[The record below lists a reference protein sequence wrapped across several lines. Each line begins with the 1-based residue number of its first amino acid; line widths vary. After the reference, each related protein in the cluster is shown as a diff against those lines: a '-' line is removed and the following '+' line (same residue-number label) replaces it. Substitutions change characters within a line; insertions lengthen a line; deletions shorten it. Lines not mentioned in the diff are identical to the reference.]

1 MLLFLNTYSKKFN
14 GLYQMIKSAKNIGFI
29 FVLISITVLTGRF
42 FLNSKN
48 NFINTERT
56 NIERR
61 TIYEK
66 LKPLLDKAK
75 LASDQGDNLK
85 VINILKQIN
94 QKINIL
100 NESELQKNIYRGKN
114 LNAIA
119 QNYQAIGYFKEAEDS
134 YLKAAKVYLDIPF
147 KENSQYVLEN
157 YLYLSNLYSEIEDYD
172 RGIATLLIANNLIEE
187 QIGKK
192 ILESYIIAGEIGELY
207 LDKGEFLS
215 AEVFIEAAIKGLEE
229 FNVNHEMKSKYQLEL
244 ADLYIRQKKYI
255 ESEKLLSQLI
265 KKKYYK
271 NPNIFIAL
279 SNVLLSQGKFNEAE
293 KIALQLIKEN
303 KENYNLKSNPD
314 YPYLIANIAYIYDYQ
329 KLFLK
334 SRPYH
339 LSLLNPDYDLSY
351 LDNDFKISILNN
363 VAHNLLSLGSYEEAE
378 RLLNFAIE
386 ANKIRFSDADEK
398 YIKPL
403 SNLSLLYYLQGR
415 QDESN
420 KYGYQALQ
428 KTFESMQKRV
438 QELNILD
445 RQNFISDSYQKFHLF
460 PFAFI
465 EQDSSYKNLAFFSR
479 INYQGLLQDIEN
491 RQNRLK
497 ILDPEIKQ
505 LRNNLKL
512 IESKLSSNKTL
523 NSEKFRKELFSR
535 KIELEKSLNVLLP
548 KLNPIIYDADDIAS
562 VIPKDSVLIEYQKY
576 DSAKKEPFKNLKP
589 KEKYLALI
597 LSPDGNISSFDL
609 GSAEVIES
617 MIDAATKATKLKT
630 NNALQKWREVS
641 DLIIKP
647 LTEEINQKDRLIIS
661 PDSALNKV
669 AYSALGSPLSENL
682 LNDDFQVN
690 LITAGRDL
698 LDINQANSHKS
709 STPIVIANPDFGKPK
724 SNIRR
729 FKNIKSDFYKRTET
743 EILEYELELKGTSSQ
758 SWKSL
763 PFSKLEG
770 QDIKEIIDAQL
781 FMNEEAKA
789 SLIFENN
796 ISPKIIHIAS
806 HSFYHDAYYD
816 SAIEDYNKNPL
827 NRSGI
832 VFAGANLNFENDNDD
847 GFLTALEISRLDLRG
862 TELFVVSGCES
873 AMGDLRIGEGIYGL
887 KRSIAVAGAQ
897 SSLLSLWNIRD
908 DSTAIFMTSFYK
920 RLKKGETKSEALYS
934 TQRDFREG
942 KIKSSNPEL
951 YDWSKPFYWA
961 PFQLSGDWKSIEL

>member
-1 MLLFLNTYSKKFN
+1 M
-14 GLYQMIKSAKNIGFI
+14 
-29 FVLISITVLTGRF
+29 
-42 FLNSKN
+42 
-48 NFINTERT
+48 
-56 NIERR
+56 
-61 TIYEK
+61 
-66 LKPLLDKAK
+66 
-75 LASDQGDNLK
+75 
-85 VINILKQIN
+85 
-94 QKINIL
+94 
-100 NESELQKNIYRGKN
+100 
-114 LNAIA
+114 
-119 QNYQAIGYFKEAEDS
+119 
-134 YLKAAKVYLDIPF
+134 
-147 KENSQYVLEN
+147 
-157 YLYLSNLYSEIEDYD
+157 
-172 RGIATLLIANNLIEE
+172 
-187 QIGKK
+187 
-192 ILESYIIAGEIGELY
+192 
-207 LDKGEFLS
+207 
-215 AEVFIEAAIKGLEE
+215 
-229 FNVNHEMKSKYQLEL
+229 
-244 ADLYIRQKKYI
+244 
-255 ESEKLLSQLI
+255 
-265 KKKYYK
+265 
-271 NPNIFIAL
+271 
-279 SNVLLSQGKFNEAE
+279 
-293 KIALQLIKEN
+293 
-303 KENYNLKSNPD
+303 
-314 YPYLIANIAYIYDYQ
+314 
-329 KLFLK
+329 
-334 SRPYH
+334 
-339 LSLLNPDYDLSY
+339 
-351 LDNDFKISILNN
+351 
-363 VAHNLLSLGSYEEAE
+363 
-378 RLLNFAIE
+378 
-386 ANKIRFSDADEK
+386 
-398 YIKPL
+398 
-403 SNLSLLYYLQGR
+403 
-415 QDESN
+415 
-420 KYGYQALQ
+420 
-428 KTFESMQKRV
+428 
-438 QELNILD
+438 
-445 RQNFISDSYQKFHLF
+445 
-460 PFAFI
+460 
-465 EQDSSYKNLAFFSR
+465 
-479 INYQGLLQDIEN
+479 
-491 RQNRLK
+491 
-497 ILDPEIKQ
+497 
-505 LRNNLKL
+505 
-512 IESKLSSNKTL
+512 
-523 NSEKFRKELFSR
+523 
-535 KIELEKSLNVLLP
+535 
-548 KLNPIIYDADDIAS
+548 
-562 VIPKDSVLIEYQKY
+562 
-576 DSAKKEPFKNLKP
+576 
-589 KEKYLALI
+589 I

-743 EILEYELELKGTSSQ
+743 EILEYKLDLKGTSSQ
-758 SWKSL
+758 SWKLL

-770 QDIKEIIDAQL
+770 QDIKEIINAQL

-862 TELFVVSGCES
+862 TELFVVSGCDS

>member
-1 MLLFLNTYSKKFN
+1 
-14 GLYQMIKSAKNIGFI
+14 MIKSAKNIGFI

-75 LASDQGDNLK
+75 LASDQSDYLK

-334 SRPYH
+334 SQPYH

-386 ANKIRFSDADEK
+386 ANK
-398 YIKPL
+398 
-403 SNLSLLYYLQGR
+403 N
-415 QDESN
+415 
-420 KYGYQALQ
+420 
-428 KTFESMQKRV
+428 
-438 QELNILD
+438 
-445 RQNFISDSYQKFHLF
+445 
-460 PFAFI
+460 
-465 EQDSSYKNLAFFSR
+465 
-479 INYQGLLQDIEN
+479 
-491 RQNRLK
+491 
-497 ILDPEIKQ
+497 
-505 LRNNLKL
+505 
-512 IESKLSSNKTL
+512 
-523 NSEKFRKELFSR
+523 
-535 KIELEKSLNVLLP
+535 
-548 KLNPIIYDADDIAS
+548 
-562 VIPKDSVLIEYQKY
+562 
-576 DSAKKEPFKNLKP
+576 
-589 KEKYLALI
+589 
-597 LSPDGNISSFDL
+597 
-609 GSAEVIES
+609 
-617 MIDAATKATKLKT
+617 
-630 NNALQKWREVS
+630 
-641 DLIIKP
+641 
-647 LTEEINQKDRLIIS
+647 
-661 PDSALNKV
+661 
-669 AYSALGSPLSENL
+669 
-682 LNDDFQVN
+682 
-690 LITAGRDL
+690 
-698 LDINQANSHKS
+698 
-709 STPIVIANPDFGKPK
+709 
-724 SNIRR
+724 
-729 FKNIKSDFYKRTET
+729 
-743 EILEYELELKGTSSQ
+743 
-758 SWKSL
+758 
-763 PFSKLEG
+763 
-770 QDIKEIIDAQL
+770 
-781 FMNEEAKA
+781 
-789 SLIFENN
+789 
-796 ISPKIIHIAS
+796 
-806 HSFYHDAYYD
+806 
-816 SAIEDYNKNPL
+816 
-827 NRSGI
+827 
-832 VFAGANLNFENDNDD
+832 
-847 GFLTALEISRLDLRG
+847 
-862 TELFVVSGCES
+862 
-873 AMGDLRIGEGIYGL
+873 
-887 KRSIAVAGAQ
+887 
-897 SSLLSLWNIRD
+897 
-908 DSTAIFMTSFYK
+908 
-920 RLKKGETKSEALYS
+920 
-934 TQRDFREG
+934 
-942 KIKSSNPEL
+942 
-951 YDWSKPFYWA
+951 
-961 PFQLSGDWKSIEL
+961 

>member
-1 MLLFLNTYSKKFN
+1 
-14 GLYQMIKSAKNIGFI
+14 MIKSAKNIGFI

-192 ILESYIIAGEIGELY
+192 IPESYIIAGEIGELY

-229 FNVNHEMKSKYQLEL
+229 FNINHEMKSKYQLEL

-271 NPNIFIAL
+271 NPSIFGL
-279 SNVLLSQGKFNEAE
+279 LTKVLLEQKRFDDAENMAISLLSENEKNYKNKINHDHPYLLANIAFIYDFQGLF
-293 KIALQLIKEN
+293 
-303 KENYNLKSNPD
+303 YKSNP
-314 YPYLIANIAYIYDYQ
+314 
-329 KLFLK
+329 
-334 SRPYH
+334 YH
-339 LSLLNPDYDLSY
+339 MRLVNPDYDISF

-363 VAHNLLSLGSYEEAE
+363 AGFNFMSLGIYEPAE
-378 RLLNFAIE
+378 IFFKAALE
-386 ANKIRFSDADEK
+386 ANKIRFNKDHEK
-398 YIKPL
+398 NIKTL
-403 SNLSLLYYLQGR
+403 SNLALFYAIRNEYNTSK
-415 QDESN
+415 D
-420 KYGYQALQ
+420 YGYRALT
-428 KTFESMQKRV
+428 KFFETIQEKV
-438 QELNILD
+438 QDLNIIERQKYLSESYLD
-445 RQNFISDSYQKFHLF
+445 VHLF
-460 PFAFI
+460 PFALI
-465 EQDSSYKNLAFFSR
+465 EQDSSYKNLALFSR

-523 NSEKFRKELFSR
+523 NSEKFRRELFSR

-548 KLNPIIYDADDIAS
+548 KLNPIIYDAEDIAS

-709 STPIVIANPDFGKPK
+709 SMPIVIANPDFGKPK

-743 EILEYELELKGTSSQ
+743 EILEYKLDLKGTSSQ
-758 SWKSL
+758 SWKLL

-770 QDIKEIIDAQL
+770 QDIKEIINAQL